1 MPQSIAESLESQ
13 IRNHRLFEFPVSWSN
28 ELIFPY
34 YGGLSLANVPQSVA
48 AALGAPFLDSNPLLD
63 SVWQRDVPQAKRV
76 VLFLMDGTGYQHLNR
91 LMDEDSELHDAVLDL
106 NGGRDIVP
114 LTSVTPSTTVVALSS
129 LWTGVS
135 PAQTGMTGT
144 LMFLREVSLL
154 TNMLTFAPMAGR
166 HPQDVLAQWGL
177 APENIIK
184 AQGLAQHLQEQG
196 IPTYN
201 VTNQMYIGTGLSRIL
216 HRGSDHAIGHK
227 GYGDFMGQVEAVL
240 KETQGKQAYVSIYWE
255 AVDALA
261 HKYGANH
268 EYTNNEIRE
277 KIFALR
283 DLSFSPGMQ
292 DGETL
297 FILLADHGHAD
308 ATSILDL
315 GKDELINS
323 SMQMSLSGD
332 ERHAYM
338 YLRHGKMQA
347 VKDRIESHYAD
358 SLTYI
363 ETEKAI
369 ESEYFGK
376 NPVAELS
383 HRTGDLILLPR
394 SAYSL
399 ADPVLGSLPIIS
411 RHAGLSEQEMLIPF
425 IWKLS

>member
-1 MPQSIAESLESQ
+1 MVYPIWQELEDK
-13 IRNHRLFEFPVSWSN
+13 IRSNRLFGFPVTWSD

-34 YGGLSLANVPQSVA
+34 YDGLSLANVPQSVA
-48 AALGAPFLDSNPLLD
+48 AALGAAFPDSNPLLD
-63 SVWQRDVPQAKRV
+63 RVWQNRVPQAKRV
-76 VLFLMDGTGYQHLNR
+76 VLFLMDGTGYQHLNK
-91 LMDEDSELHDAVLDL
+91 LMEDDQELYDAVLDL
-106 NGGRDIVP
+106 NGGRGIVP

-129 LWTGVS
+129 LWTGAP

-144 LMFLREVSLL
+144 LMFLREASLL
-154 TNMLTFAPMAGR
+154 ANMLAFAPIPGR

-177 APENIIK
+177 APETIVK
-184 AQGLAQHLQEQG
+184 TKGLAQHLHEQG

-201 VTNQMYIGTGLSRIL
+201 VTNQAYIGTGLSRIL
-216 HRGSDHAIGHK
+216 HRGAEHAITHK
-227 GYGDFMGQVEAVL
+227 SYGDFMGQVKAVL
-240 KETQGKQAYVSIYWE
+240 HETKGKQSYVSIYWE

-261 HKYGANH
+261 HKYGADH
-268 EYTNNEIRE
+268 AYTNNEIRE

-283 DLSFSPGMQ
+283 DLSFSSDFM

-308 ATSILDL
+308 ATNIIDL
-315 GKDELINS
+315 GHDELISS

-338 YLRHGKMQA
+338 YLRHGRMQA
-347 VKDRIESHYAD
+347 VKDRIDIQYAD

-363 ETEKAI
+363 ESEKAI
-369 ESEYFGK
+369 EGGYFGK
-376 NPVAELS
+376 NPVPELYN
-383 HRTGDLILLPR
+383 RAGDLILLPR
-394 SAYSL
+394 SGYTL